1 MLIPCNGA
9 QVIFIRQRSFNN
21 ACFRYF
27 RLLSAWGPVS
37 YMSAWLD
44 FIIKR
49 NLFRIRMALTEESF
63 VLYTNHDSGV
73 VVAIP
78 SSFQGITLPLWEDG
92 LARVGWKRPEQQ
104 RVLSCAGVAARR
116 PPASFAIPPCRVSL
130 GLLFSRLFR
139 RLTGCRRTPFVGW
152 ATACEPAGADSL
164 RLAVVRPSVCARR
177 WRARAA
183 GRAAGRQGGSS
194 ARVRRS
200 RRRSGGGARHRGRD
214 SCHSGCH
221 SSLPRCGRGGWS

>member
-1 MLIPCNGA
+1 
-9 QVIFIRQRSFNN
+9 
-21 ACFRYF
+21 
-27 RLLSAWGPVS
+27 
-37 YMSAWLD
+37 
-44 FIIKR
+44 
-49 NLFRIRMALTEESF
+49 MALTEESF

-78 SSFQGITLPLWEDG
+78 SSFQGVTLPLWGAAWQGLDG
-92 LARVGWKRPEQQ
+92 KGPNSSGYCHAPVLRLDGRLPHSISRP
-104 RVLSCAGVAARR
+104 A
-116 PPASFAIPPCRVSL
+116 
-130 GLLFSRLFR
+130 GLLQACYFRGSSVASPAVAERL
-139 RLTGCRRTPFVGW
+139 LSAGQQ
-152 ATACEPAGADSL
+152 PAGADSL

-221 SSLPRCGRGGWS
+221 SSLPGCGRGGWS

>member
-1 MLIPCNGA
+1 
-9 QVIFIRQRSFNN
+9 
-21 ACFRYF
+21 
-27 RLLSAWGPVS
+27 
-37 YMSAWLD
+37 
-44 FIIKR
+44 
-49 NLFRIRMALTEESF
+49 MALTEESF

-78 SSFQGITLPLWEDG
+78 SSFQGVTLPLWGMAG
-92 LARVGWKRPEQQ
+92 LAGVGWRRPEQQ
-104 RVLSCAGVAARR
+104 RVLSCASVAARR
-116 PPASFAIPPCRVSL
+116 PPASLESRPAGFLQACYFRGSSVASPAVAER
-130 GLLFSRLFR
+130 LLSA
-139 RLTGCRRTPFVGW
+139 GQQ
-152 ATACEPAGADSL
+152 PAGADSL

-200 RRRSGGGARHRGRD
+200 RLRSGGGARHRGRD

-221 SSLPRCGRGGWS
+221 SSLPGCGRGGWS

>member
-1 MLIPCNGA
+1 
-9 QVIFIRQRSFNN
+9 
-21 ACFRYF
+21 
-27 RLLSAWGPVS
+27 
-37 YMSAWLD
+37 
-44 FIIKR
+44 
-49 NLFRIRMALTEESF
+49 MALTEESF

-78 SSFQGITLPLWEDG
+78 SSFQWVILPLWGVAG
-92 LARVGWKRPEQQ
+92 LAGVGWRRPEQP

-116 PPASFAIPPCRVSL
+116 PPASFAIPACRVSPS
-130 GLLFSRLFR
+130 LLFSRLFR
-139 RLTGCRRTPFVGW
+139 RLTGCCRTPSVGW

-200 RRRSGGGARHRGRD
+200 RLRSGGGARHRGRD